1 MLQIKIIAQWAKQLS
16 CWEKIRDIDFGIG
29 NNFYDLMISNK
40 EVKRVEKSA
49 KRDQAE
55 LNDVNN
61 VAYILEKGPVHWAE
75 LIEWNTRAK
84 KLAAFEI
91 SIANYAVANRV
102 LSDAQAK
109 KLVAAEKRCE
119 DKGFP
124 DIIE

>member
-1 MLQIKIIAQWAKQLS
+1 M
-16 CWEKIRDIDFGIG
+16 DFGIG
-29 NNFYDLMISNK
+29 NNFYDLLVSNK

-55 LNDVNN
+55 LNKVNN
-61 VAYILEKGPVHWAE
+61 VAYTREGPILGLALNGTLEVGP
-75 LIEWNTRAK
+75 L
-84 KLAAFEI
+84 KLASLI
-91 SIANYAVANRV
+91 MQLPTV

-119 DKGFP
+119 EQGFP